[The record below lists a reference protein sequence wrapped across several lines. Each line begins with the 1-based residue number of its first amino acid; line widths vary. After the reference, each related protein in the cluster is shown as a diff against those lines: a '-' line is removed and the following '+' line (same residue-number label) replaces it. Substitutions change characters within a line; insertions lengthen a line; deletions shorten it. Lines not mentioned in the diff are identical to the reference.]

1 MSLHTLSVLVEDKPG
16 VLSRVTG
23 LFSRRMF
30 NIQSLAVGPTE
41 VPDVSRITIVADGE
55 PETLEQLTKQ
65 LNKLIHVLKV
75 VELAPE
81 TSTQRDHIMVRSRR
95 MPPLACRLCRPLTFS
110 VLRLLMSLPSPW

>member
-1 MSLHTLSVLVEDKPG
+1 M
-16 VLSRVTG
+16 LSRVTG

-65 LNKLIHVLKV
+65 LNKLIQCRLKWWSC
-75 VELAPE
+75 PQKPRH
-81 TSTQRDHIMVRSRR
+81 SRDHIID
-95 MPPLACRLCRPLTFS
+95 
-110 VLRLLMSLPSPW
+110 